1 MNKFLIEKLNKAVSN
16 NAKVAYVTVT
26 KSTGSAPGRVGNTMI
41 VFSDGKIEGTCGGG
55 KVEYSVIKEAI
66 KCIEDNISK
75 PFSYSLSE
83 KGDIGMICGGL
94 MEGFIDVVKNDKN
107 LVIIGGGHI
116 GNYLYNISLELEFN
130 ITVIDERIEFANAER
145 FPNAKVIF
153 GEYSKV
159 LKGINV
165 KNSYIVITTKG
176 HTSDYEALKEVVG
189 KDYKYLGLIGSKRK
203 INTLMQ
209 DAVKEG
215 LNVIDNKRLFSPI
228 GLDIAKN
235 DPAEIALSIM
245 AEILLIKNGGSL
257 KHLNVK
263 R

>member
-1 MNKFLIEKLNKAVSN
+1 
-16 NAKVAYVTVT
+16 
-26 KSTGSAPGRVGNTMI
+26 
-41 VFSDGKIEGTCGGG
+41 
-55 KVEYSVIKEAI
+55 
-66 KCIEDNISK
+66 
-75 PFSYSLSE
+75 
-83 KGDIGMICGGL
+83 

-116 GNYLYNISLELEFN
+116 GNFLYNISLELGFN
-130 ITVIDERIEFANAER
+130 ITVVDERVEFANKER
-145 FPNAKVIF
+145 FPKADILF

-159 LKGINV
+159 LKDFSV
-165 KNSYIVITTKG
+165 KDSYVVITTKG

-203 INTLMQ
+203 INTLMN
-209 DAVKEG
+209 DAVKDG
-215 LNVIDNKRLFSPI
+215 LNVLENDRLFSPI

-235 DPAEIALSIM
+235 DPAEIALSII

-257 KHLNVK
+257 KHLNIK

>member
-1 MNKFLIEKLNKAVSN
+1 M
-16 NAKVAYVTVT
+16 
-26 KSTGSAPGRVGNTMI
+26 
-41 VFSDGKIEGTCGGG
+41 D
-55 KVEYSVIKEAI
+55 
-66 KCIEDNISK
+66 
-75 PFSYSLSE
+75 
-83 KGDIGMICGGL
+83 
-94 MEGFIDVVKNDKN
+94 GFIYFVNNDKY
-107 LVIIGGGHI
+107 LVIIGGGLI

>member
-1 MNKFLIEKLNKAVSN
+1 MNKILIEKLNDAVSKN
-16 NAKVAYVTVT
+16 IKVAYVTVT
-26 KSTGSAPGRVGNTMI
+26 KSTGSAPGRVGNTML

-55 KVEYSVIKEAI
+55 KVEYSVIKEAV
-66 KCIEDNISK
+66 KCIKEDTSK
-75 PFSYSLSE
+75 PFSYKLNE
-83 KGDIGMICGGL
+83 QGEIGMICGGL

-116 GNYLYNISLELEFN
+116 GNFLYNISLELGFN
-130 ITVIDERIEFANAER
+130 VTVVDERLEFANTER
-145 FPNAKVIF
+145 FPGAEVLF

-159 LKGINV
+159 LKDLDV
-165 KNSYIVITTKG
+165 KDSYVVITTKG

-203 INTLMQ
+203 INTMMN
-209 DAVKEG
+209 DAKNDG
-215 LNVIDNKRLFSPI
+215 LNVINNDRLFSPI

-235 DPAEIALSIM
+235 DPAEIALSII

-257 KHLNVK
+257 KHLNQE